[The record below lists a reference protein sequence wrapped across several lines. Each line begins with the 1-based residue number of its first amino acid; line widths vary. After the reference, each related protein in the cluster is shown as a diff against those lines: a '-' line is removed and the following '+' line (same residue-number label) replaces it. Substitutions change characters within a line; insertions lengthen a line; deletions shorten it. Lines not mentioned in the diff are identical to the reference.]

1 MREVVVLTQ
10 PAGAMTRNTRHAAA
24 EALAGRR
31 RGLAALLP
39 FLGPAFL
46 ASVAYMD
53 PGNVA
58 TNIQAGSRFGLNLL
72 WVVVVANVVAM
83 LFQALS
89 ARLGIATGRNLAEL
103 CRDAVPVPVA
113 WLLWGIT
120 EIAVMAT
127 DVAEFLGAAVALSL
141 LFGLP
146 LLVGTLI
153 TAIATYALLMTGSL
167 GFRPLEALIG
177 ALVAVMGLCY
187 LLEVL
192 IAPPDWGAV
201 AIHAVTPW
209 LGDDSLMLVAG
220 IVGATVMPHAL
231 FLHSALTQRRIPPA
245 NPAEAR
251 RIARYSDLEV
261 ALALGLAGLVNI
273 AMLVMAATVFHD
285 GHAEVADIETAYL
298 SLAPL
303 LGAAAAGVFL
313 AALLASGL
321 SSSVVGTM
329 AGQVVMQGFVRVRI
343 PVWLR
348 RLVTMIP
355 TVIIVA
361 MGIDPTGALV
371 ASQVV
376 LSFVLPVPMIAL
388 VVLTAR
394 PGLMGTLVCPR
405 PVTALAAAAALVVI
419 VLNLVL
425 VADSLGMLEN

>member
-1 MREVVVLTQ
+1 MRDAATATLAQ
-10 PAGAMTRNTRHAAA
+10 PDGIMTRGIRRAAA
-24 EALAGRR
+24 ETLAGRR
-31 RGLAALLP
+31 RGLAGLWP

-58 TNIQAGSRFGLNLL
+58 TNIQAGSQFGLKLL
-72 WVVVVANVVAM
+72 WVVVAASGVAM

-103 CRDAVPVPVA
+103 CRDAVPRPAA
-113 WLLWGIT
+113 WLMWGVT
-120 EIAVMAT
+120 EIAMMAT
-127 DVAEFLGAAVALSL
+127 DLAELLGATLALNL

-146 LLVGTLI
+146 LLAGTVVSG
-153 TAIATYALLMTGSL
+153 IATWVLLL
-167 GFRPLEALIG
+167 AERQGFRPLEALIG

-187 LLEVL
+187 LVEML

-201 AIHAVTPW
+201 ARAAVTPW
-209 LGDDSLMLVAG
+209 LSGDSLMLAAG

-231 FLHSALTQRRIPPA
+231 FLHSSLTQGRIRPA
-245 NPAEAR
+245 NPSEAR

-261 ALALGLAGLVNI
+261 VLALGLAALINV
-273 AMLVMAATVFHD
+273 AMLVMAATVFA
-285 GHAEVADIETAYL
+285 GGAVADIETAYR
-298 SLAPL
+298 SLTPL

-329 AGQVVMQGFVRVRI
+329 AGQVVMQGFVRFAI

-348 RLVTMIP
+348 RLVTMVP

-361 MGIDPTGALV
+361 MGVDPTQALV

-376 LSFVLPVPMIAL
+376 LSFALPVPMVAL
-388 VVLTAR
+388 VILTAK
-394 PGLMGTLVCPR
+394 PSVMGDLVSNRWLTC
-405 PVTALAAAAALVVI
+405 AAAIAALVVI
-419 VLNLVL
+419 ALNAVLIMNTLLPFV
-425 VADSLGMLEN
+425 